1 MAELSRFFN
10 GPSYTAG
17 EFAEYFSRFLTDGVY
32 VQNGNIDLKV
42 SAGSG
47 MSVDIDTGYAFI
59 KGYMYKNDAV
69 LTKTISTADDTLDRI
84 DRVVLKFDEVNK
96 IIGVVI
102 KKGSLASSPIA
113 PSLENTDTL
122 KEISLAQIRI
132 KKGVT
137 SINQSDITDE
147 RVSEFGGIV
156 SSLIT
161 IPVEDLWNA
170 WNSNLQ
176 SIQDEWNAWYQNA
189 TSNVINPGLI
199 QQDENNRFITDLL
212 LSKLNGID
220 SGANKYVH
228 PSSHSLDMIT
238 ETSLKKV
245 MTAAER
251 SKLSGIE
258 SGANRYIH
266 PGGGTNPHGTTKS
279 DVGLGNVDNT
289 KQMPLSG
296 STFTGVAKAQSN
308 TSYTTAQLRNTIM
321 SPNDP
326 SGGSNG
332 DIWIKYV

>member
-32 VQNGNIDLKV
+32 VQDGKIDLKV
-42 SAGSG
+42 NSG
-47 MSVDIDTGYAFI
+47 TGMNVNIDPGYAFI

-69 LTKTISTADDTLDRI
+69 LTKTISNSDATLDRI

-96 IIGVVI
+96 VIGILV

-113 PSLENTDTL
+113 PTLENTDTL

-132 KKGVT
+132 KKGV
-137 SINQSDITDE
+137 SNINQSDITDE

-161 IPVEDLWNA
+161 IPIDDLWSN

-176 SIQDEWNAWYQNA
+176 SIQDEWNTWYQSATGNIINA
-189 TSNVINPGLI
+189 ELV
-199 QQDENNRFITDLL
+199 QQNSTHRFITDVL
-212 LSKLNGID
+212 LSKINGIEE
-220 SGANKYVH
+220 GANNYNH
-228 PSSHSLDMIT
+228 PSTHSLDMIT
-238 ETSLKKV
+238 ETSTKKV
-245 MTAAER
+245 MTNSER
-251 SKLSGIE
+251 SKLANIE

-266 PGGGTNPHGTTKS
+266 PGGTNPHGTTKS

-289 KQMPLSG
+289 KQMPISG
-296 STFTGVAKAQSN
+296 STFTGVVRGQSN
-308 TSYTTAQLRNTIM
+308 TSYTTSQLRNTIL
-321 SPNDP
+321 STGNP

-332 DIWIKYV
+332 DIWIKYK